1 MTIKEVSRLLDVPE
15 STLRFW
21 QEKGIFSVPQGPNNY
36 RTYTVADIV
45 QIGEIAFYRNIGIPV
60 KEMRNFNELS
70 LGEYEKILNLVT
82 GELTSKIEL
91 YQSMLKSVRLKSEHV
106 NTVRQLKQEDFIYDT
121 VPFDRVVKFSY
132 DDREK
137 LIQYSKNPSLYTRYM
152 HSHDLEHDVRG
163 IIADTVNEQDELLW
177 KRELHT
183 DCRYAAFLVEEI
195 ASENYVNNIPEKL
208 AIIRQ
213 KHETGVLL
221 LNFLFSET
229 VEGRRI
235 DYLKAYVE
243 LTDI

>member
-1 MTIKEVSRLLDVPE
+1 
-15 STLRFW
+15 
-21 QEKGIFSVPQGPNNY
+21 
-36 RTYTVADIV
+36 
-45 QIGEIAFYRNIGIPV
+45 
-60 KEMRNFNELS
+60 
-70 LGEYEKILNLVT
+70 
-82 GELTSKIEL
+82 
-91 YQSMLKSVRLKSEHV
+91 
-106 NTVRQLKQEDFIYDT
+106 
-121 VPFDRVVKFSY
+121 
-132 DDREK
+132 
-137 LIQYSKNPSLYTRYM
+137 M

-163 IIADTVNEQDELLW
+163 IIADTVNEEDELLW

-183 DCRYAAFLVEEI
+183 NCRYAAFLVEEI

>member
-1 MTIKEVSRLLDVPE
+1 MCIRDS
-15 STLRFW
+15 
-21 QEKGIFSVPQGPNNY
+21 
-36 RTYTVADIV
+36 
-45 QIGEIAFYRNIGIPV
+45 
-60 KEMRNFNELS
+60 
-70 LGEYEKILNLVT
+70 
-82 GELTSKIEL
+82 
-91 YQSMLKSVRLKSEHV
+91 V
-106 NTVRQLKQEDFIYDT
+106 NTVRQLKQEYFIYDT

-163 IIADTVNEQDELLW
+163 IIADTVNEEDELLW

-183 DCRYAAFLVEEI
+183 NCRYAAFLVEEI